1 MNHHPNNTPGEFNPE
16 PGRSIP
22 LASAMPA
29 ELVGVSRLLDDLAEL
44 DRAAAPPTME
54 SRVLNVIKAQ
64 ATAPSDAVASADV
77 EATDE
82 RLERLAELSR
92 ARAASSLEDRIFT
105 ATRGIITSQAT
116 QIRQPARK
124 KSTFYSSF
132 AFRAAA
138 GLLIGG
144 GIIWTYLS
152 LRPTPT
158 SSPFM
163 PNGSGANVTVASLEA
178 DIDKRLDGLSDLF
191 ALAEVSYTEKQSAS
205 TETNELGDWP
215 QYQLLEGGDS

>member
-54 SRVLNVIKAQ
+54 SRVLNVIRTQ

-82 RLERLAELSR
+82 RLDRLAELSR

-105 ATRGIITSQAT
+105 ATRGIITYQAS

-124 KSTFYSSF
+124 KNTFYSSF

-138 GLLIGG
+138 GLIIGG

-152 LRPTPT
+152 LRPAPT
-158 SSPFM
+158 SSPFLS
-163 PNGSGANVTVASLEA
+163 PGGANVTVASLEA
-178 DIDKRLDGLSDLF
+178 DIDQRLDGLKDVF
-191 ALAEVSYTEKQSAS
+191 ALADVSYTEKQSAS